1 MFYARYSTLLRCDF
15 PYYISRNGLPDQ
27 KSDRRSKKRSKT
39 APHSACS
46 QSGDRDL
53 SNKKKI
59 FDLSHT
65 VTEIHASEVYT
76 YYIDLFICFLQ
87 YFNYYDLGVTLT
99 LKVKVKVTS
108 PHRDLSNK
116 KKIIDLSHTVTEIHA
131 FEVYTY
137 YIDIVMA

>member
-1 MFYARYSTLLRCDF
+1 MQNLKIAIASQ
-15 PYYISRNGLPDQ
+15 I
-27 KSDRRSKKRSKT
+27 

>member
-1 MFYARYSTLLRCDF
+1 MENLKIA
-15 PYYISRNGLPDQ
+15 IAIQ
-27 KSDRRSKKRSKT
+27 I

-87 YFNYYDLGVTLT
+87 CFYYCDLGVTLT

-137 YIDIVMA
+137 YIDLL